1 MVEIQTNRSIDISNT
16 INTAINNWLPD
27 GRNQFNQLYKQ
38 LLDDDKDKLEAEL
51 AMKQLLVSLC
61 KSCLQGSQ
69 SVETVIRIFG
79 ELQEIV
85 MSPSMIGDLLA
96 DIFATLD
103 IELFPNDDVIT
114 KDTYKQRFFQLINNS
129 EHIVSTSL
137 LMERLEIETLEYLD
151 LIVSREQF
159 SQKYVRIKTRLY
171 YKQQK
176 FNLLREES
184 EGFAKTLTELNQNF
198 SITKLTSEQL
208 YDRLMALIGYF
219 DIDPN
224 RMLDLVIESF
234 EYHLEYTKIY
244 VDLLN
249 LLHFDKVTLCQ
260 LIGFKFQQ
268 YQLQDE
274 TVDSLY
280 LLAAQLISNN
290 LIELE
295 DLLPHL
301 YPLITDFADNYT
313 KEVEQARTSKKNLA
327 SSSNDSN
334 NKSKDSNTIKTNNQ
348 LLHLIQALL
357 LVGDLDHTLF
367 LFNNLPRWSC
377 TSYREINTLLTKI
390 IAYMIDSLYKSNSD
404 LHICFLQYELTNPLN
419 INICPRNLKLIKT
432 WNEFREHIYP
442 LLLHL
447 GAYCQDRLLF
457 MQLTRLCTNLIKKP
471 ILTDEQQE
479 DILLIIDEVLLPSL
493 SLLDVNSCLAI
504 ELWSLMKLFPSDI
517 RYGLYGQWLEETYK
531 KTPQLMFI
539 KQDVIDKSRA
549 ILRRI
554 TKDNVKTYSRQI
566 AKITHNNPIVILS
579 VIIDQIQRFDNFISV
594 INDALKYLSPLA
606 YDIVCYTIL
615 HALTTPTSPT
625 SIPSYIDGKM
635 SRENATPAQ
644 WFQNLCVLSA
654 NVFKKYPI
662 DFTSVLYY
670 IYDQLS
676 VEKTCD
682 LYLLREIITK
692 MSGVEVAST
701 VTREQLEAASG
712 GELLRSEAGQFTAAR
727 NVKKPSIRLKEALL
741 DNHLYLPLSIII
753 AQQRSCIV
761 FKFGA
766 QRIEHLKL
774 IGSLYDQCQD
784 TMVQFFTFLSNVLTT
799 ENFHHKFPSIDDLVI
814 GFHLQVDAAFQISR
828 PLFNLN
834 IQAKFDELR
843 STAPKPSNKIALIQ
857 NYIDAV
863 TVVMSPVLD
872 FVKTLHPQR
881 TWEEMTP
888 QFYLTFW
895 SLSMSDLQVPEIAY
909 KRRIEELELETTQI
923 DERKELTAAK
933 KRKEKEKIHIIIDK
947 LKEEL
952 FKQKE
957 HVERVRA
964 RLDIEREHWFKNRNK
979 TKAETITEFLQLC
992 IFPRCLLSE
1001 IDALYCAHFIR
1012 VIHDLITPNFST
1024 IICYDR
1030 LFSDISYSL
1039 ASCSENEAIRY
1050 GRFLESLLETVMSW
1064 HGDKNKFD
1072 KECASHPGFL
1082 TVFRNAG
1089 NAASKTTGTTQTP
1102 EQLDYDNFRH
1112 VCHKWH
1118 YKLAKS
1124 FIVCLD
1130 SNDYVQIRN
1139 VLQVLTVL
1147 LPIYPKMTT
1156 FYGALERRIKAICVA
1171 EKDRRHD
1178 LFALA
1183 KCYSGRLAHKH
1194 RDMIEESLF
1203 HSVSERPTPSSTS
1216 NNNNTNNIA
1225 GTKMNSIV
1233 TPTIGDTNN
1242 VNHHPILSD
1251 TQSTSSPTT
1260 RSIQKDSSNSS
1271 STTARPTSEK
1281 STNISTTN
1289 NGSTTAPKSDS
1300 PAPSSQPTTTTS
1312 RSTTITNTERSTN
1325 KVKTE
1330 PTITSSSSSG
1340 SSTTATNPS
1349 TKSNRIPHG
1358 PPLPSSTTSS
1368 KTSVTSTTQN
1378 KTEPIESSTLTTGR
1392 TIKLS
1397 NNANDRHES
1406 PQTSIVSTA
1415 RESPPTNKKDTS
1427 TTVDRRSTS
1436 LTAEQQVSSSKT
1448 SASPVSR
1455 STSTRT
1461 VTSSTRNTSSAAIN
1475 NDDLSRRSDQ
1485 MAANGMT
1492 NTSSSTSSKTV
1503 RTESPHDPVPE
1514 KRLRGSSSKGDRSS
1528 ASHVEESRNGGSR
1541 SVHRE
1546 HKHESN
1552 KRARSTTPEKRSAN
1566 GGSGSSL
1573 SRRLNQT
1580 AESTLSTTPVHQ
1592 DNEHSGSGI
1601 VDVSPSSLSSKRI
1614 KTSDTV
1620 SNGRSTR
1627 KEAREDRH
1635 TSSSSSHR
1643 VSSSSS
1649 TRSDRRDK

>member
-16 INTAINNWLPD
+16 INTAIMNWSPD
-27 GRNQFNQLYKQ
+27 GKNQFNELYKQ
-38 LLDDDKDKLEAEL
+38 LLNDDKDKFEAEL
-51 AMKQLLVSLC
+51 AIKQLLVSLC

-85 MSPSMIGDLLA
+85 SCSSIIGDLLA

-103 IELFPNDDVIT
+103 VELFPNDDTIT

-129 EHIVSTSL
+129 EHIVSTTL

-244 VDLLN
+244 VNLLN
-249 LLHFDKVTLCQ
+249 LLHFDKITLCQ

-274 TVDSLY
+274 TADSLY

-290 LIELE
+290 IIELE

-301 YPLITDFADNYT
+301 YPLITDFSDNYI
-313 KEVEQARTSKKNLA
+313 KEIEHVRTSKKSLT
-327 SSSNDSN
+327 S
-334 NKSKDSNTIKTNNQ
+334 SKDSNTIKTNNQ
-348 LLHLIQALL
+348 LLHFIQALL
-357 LVGDLDHTLF
+357 YVGDLEHILI

-377 TSYREINTLLTKI
+377 TSYREINILLTKI
-390 IAYMIDSLYKSNSD
+390 IAYMIDPFYKSNSD
-404 LHICFLQYELTNPLN
+404 LHMCFLQYELNNPLN
-419 INICPRNLKLIKT
+419 LNICPRNLNLIKN
-432 WNEFREHIYP
+432 WNEFRENIYP

-447 GAYCQDRLLF
+447 GPYCQDRLLY
-457 MQLTRLCTNLIKKP
+457 MQLT
-471 ILTDEQQE
+471 Q
-479 DILLIIDEVLLPSL
+479 
-493 SLLDVNSCLAI
+493 
-504 ELWSLMKLFPSDI
+504 
-517 RYGLYGQWLEETYK
+517 
-531 KTPQLMFI
+531 
-539 KQDVIDKSRA
+539 
-549 ILRRI
+549 
-554 TKDNVKTYSRQI
+554 
-566 AKITHNNPIVILS
+566 
-579 VIIDQIQRFDNFISV
+579 
-594 INDALKYLSPLA
+594 
-606 YDIVCYTIL
+606 
-615 HALTTPTSPT
+615 
-625 SIPSYIDGKM
+625 
-635 SRENATPAQ
+635 
-644 WFQNLCVLSA
+644 
-654 NVFKKYPI
+654 
-662 DFTSVLYY
+662 
-670 IYDQLS
+670 
-676 VEKTCD
+676 
-682 LYLLREIITK
+682 
-692 MSGVEVAST
+692 
-701 VTREQLEAASG
+701 
-712 GELLRSEAGQFTAAR
+712 
-727 NVKKPSIRLKEALL
+727 
-741 DNHLYLPLSIII
+741 
-753 AQQRSCIV
+753 
-761 FKFGA
+761 
-766 QRIEHLKL
+766 
-774 IGSLYDQCQD
+774 
-784 TMVQFFTFLSNVLTT
+784 
-799 ENFHHKFPSIDDLVI
+799 NFHHKFPSIDDLVL

-834 IQAKFDELR
+834 IQAKFDEFR
-843 STAPKPSNKIALIQ
+843 STASKSLNKNALIQ
-857 NYIDAV
+857 NYIEAV
-863 TVVMSPVLD
+863 TYVMSPVLD

-909 KRRIEELELETTQI
+909 KRRIEELELEMTQI

-1012 VIHDLITPNFST
+1012 VIHDLVTPNFST

-1072 KECASHPGFL
+1072 KECATHPGFL

-1089 NAASKTTGTTQTP
+1089 NAATKTTGTTQTP

-1130 SNDYVQIRN
+1130 SNDYIQIRN

-1156 FYGALERRIKAICVA
+1156 FYAALERRIKAICAA

-1194 RDMIEESLF
+1194 RDMIEESQF
-1203 HSVSERPTPSSTS
+1203 HSVPERQTSSSSTS
-1216 NNNNTNNIA
+1216 NQNNNNNNQNNNNNNNA
-1225 GTKMNSIV
+1225 GTKMNPIV
-1233 TPTIGDTNN
+1233 TPTIIGDTNN

-1251 TQSTSSPTT
+1251 IQSTSSPTT
-1260 RSIQKDSSNSS
+1260 RSIQKDSLTSN
-1271 STTARPTSEK
+1271 TTARPTSEK
-1281 STNISTTN
+1281 SMNVSTTS
-1289 NGSTTAPKSDS
+1289 NGSTTATKSSS
-1300 PAPSSQPTTTTS
+1300 PAPSSQPTAPTS
-1312 RSTTITNTERSTN
+1312 RSATITNITERSTS
-1325 KVKTE
+1325 KTKTE
-1330 PTITSSSSSG
+1330 PVIINSSSNS
-1340 SSTTATNPS
+1340 SSTTATISS

-1358 PPLPSSTTSS
+1358 PSLPSSKTT
-1368 KTSVTSTTQN
+1368 VTSTTQN
-1378 KTEPIESSTLTTGR
+1378 KIESNETSTSMTGR

-1397 NNANDRHES
+1397 NNPTDRHES
-1406 PQTSIVSTA
+1406 PQASTISTL

-1427 TTVDRRSTS
+1427 TTIDRRPTSST
-1436 LTAEQQVSSSKT
+1436 TEQQISSSKT
-1448 SASPVSR
+1448 SSAPVSR
-1455 STSTRT
+1455 PTSSRT
-1461 VTSSTRNTSSAAIN
+1461 VTSTTRSSTSSVATT
-1475 NDDLSRRSDQ
+1475 NDDSIRRSDQ
-1485 MAANGMT
+1485 TATNGI
-1492 NTSSSTSSKTV
+1492 NSSTSSKTL
-1503 RTESPHDPVPE
+1503 RTESPHEHVPVE
-1514 KRLRGSSSKGDRSS
+1514 KKSRSGSSKGDRITT
-1528 ASHVEESRNGGSR
+1528 SHVDESRNSSSR
-1541 SVHRE
+1541 STHRE

-1552 KRARSTTPEKRSAN
+1552 KRARSSTPEKRSAN
-1566 GGSGSSL
+1566 GGNSGSS

-1592 DNEHSGSGI
+1592 DNEHSSGSGI
-1601 VDVSPSSLSSKRI
+1601 MDVSPSSLSSKRI
-1614 KTSDTV
+1614 KTSDTI

-1627 KEAREDRH
+1627 KEAREERH

-1643 VSSSSS
+1643 VSSSS
-1649 TRSDRRDK
+1649 RSDRRDKYHTSKETK

>member
-16 INTAINNWLPD
+16 INTAIMNWSPD
-27 GRNQFNQLYKQ
+27 GKNQFNELYKQ
-38 LLDDDKDKLEAEL
+38 LLNDDKDKFEAEL
-51 AMKQLLVSLC
+51 AIKQLLVSLC

-85 MSPSMIGDLLA
+85 SCSSIIGDLLA

-103 IELFPNDDVIT
+103 VELFPNDDTIT

-129 EHIVSTSL
+129 EHIVSTTL

-244 VDLLN
+244 VNLLN
-249 LLHFDKVTLCQ
+249 LLHFDKITLCQ

-274 TVDSLY
+274 TADSLY

-290 LIELE
+290 IIELE

-301 YPLITDFADNYT
+301 YPLITDFSDNYI
-313 KEVEQARTSKKNLA
+313 KEIEHVRTSKKSLT
-327 SSSNDSN
+327 S
-334 NKSKDSNTIKTNNQ
+334 SKDSNTIKTNNQ
-348 LLHLIQALL
+348 LLHFIQALL
-357 LVGDLDHTLF
+357 YVGDLEHILI

-377 TSYREINTLLTKI
+377 TSYREINILLTKI
-390 IAYMIDSLYKSNSD
+390 IAYMIDPFYKSNSD
-404 LHICFLQYELTNPLN
+404 LHMCFLQYELNNPLN
-419 INICPRNLKLIKT
+419 LNICPRNLNLIKN
-432 WNEFREHIYP
+432 WNEFRENIYP

-447 GAYCQDRLLF
+447 GPYCQDRLLY
-457 MQLTRLCTNLIKKP
+457 MQLTRLCTNIIKKP
-471 ILTDEQQE
+471 IITDEQQE
-479 DILLIIDEVLLPSL
+479 DIILLIDEVLLPSL

-504 ELWSLMKLFPSDI
+504 ELWSLMKLFPFDI
-517 RYGLYGQWLEETYK
+517 RYGLYGQWHEDTYR

-539 KQDVIDKSRA
+539 KQDVTDKTRA
-549 ILRRI
+549 IL
-554 TKDNVKTYSRQI
+554 S
-566 AKITHNNPIVILS
+566 
-579 VIIDQIQRFDNFISV
+579 
-594 INDALKYLSPLA
+594 
-606 YDIVCYTIL
+606 
-615 HALTTPTSPT
+615 
-625 SIPSYIDGKM
+625 
-635 SRENATPAQ
+635 
-644 WFQNLCVLSA
+644 
-654 NVFKKYPI
+654 
-662 DFTSVLYY
+662 
-670 IYDQLS
+670 
-676 VEKTCD
+676 
-682 LYLLREIITK
+682 
-692 MSGVEVAST
+692 
-701 VTREQLEAASG
+701 
-712 GELLRSEAGQFTAAR
+712 
-727 NVKKPSIRLKEALL
+727 
-741 DNHLYLPLSIII
+741 
-753 AQQRSCIV
+753 
-761 FKFGA
+761 
-766 QRIEHLKL
+766 
-774 IGSLYDQCQD
+774 
-784 TMVQFFTFLSNVLTT
+784 
-799 ENFHHKFPSIDDLVI
+799 
-814 GFHLQVDAAFQISR
+814 
-828 PLFNLN
+828 
-834 IQAKFDELR
+834 
-843 STAPKPSNKIALIQ
+843 
-857 NYIDAV
+857 
-863 TVVMSPVLD
+863 
-872 FVKTLHPQR
+872 
-881 TWEEMTP
+881 
-888 QFYLTFW
+888 
-895 SLSMSDLQVPEIAY
+895 SDLSTGWVPEIAY
-909 KRRIEELELETTQI
+909 KRRIEELELEMTQI

-1012 VIHDLITPNFST
+1012 VIHDLVTPNFST

-1072 KECASHPGFL
+1072 KECATHPGFL

-1089 NAASKTTGTTQTP
+1089 NAATKTTGTTQTP

-1130 SNDYVQIRN
+1130 SNDYIQIRN

-1156 FYGALERRIKAICVA
+1156 FYAALERRIKAICAA

-1194 RDMIEESLF
+1194 RDMIEESQF
-1203 HSVSERPTPSSTS
+1203 HSVPERQTSSSSSTS
-1216 NNNNTNNIA
+1216 NQNNNNNNQNNNNNNNA
-1225 GTKMNSIV
+1225 GTKMNPIV
-1233 TPTIGDTNN
+1233 TPTIIGDTNN

-1251 TQSTSSPTT
+1251 IQSTSSPTT
-1260 RSIQKDSSNSS
+1260 RSIQKDSLTSN
-1271 STTARPTSEK
+1271 TTARPTSEK
-1281 STNISTTN
+1281 SMNVSTTN
-1289 NGSTTAPKSDS
+1289 NGSTTATKSSS
-1300 PAPSSQPTTTTS
+1300 PAPSSQPTAPTS
-1312 RSTTITNTERSTN
+1312 RSATITNITERSTS
-1325 KVKTE
+1325 KTKTE
-1330 PTITSSSSSG
+1330 PVIINSSSNS
-1340 SSTTATNPS
+1340 SSTTATISS

-1358 PPLPSSTTSS
+1358 PSLPSS

-1378 KTEPIESSTLTTGR
+1378 KIESNETSTSMTGR

-1397 NNANDRHES
+1397 NNPTDRHES
-1406 PQTSIVSTA
+1406 PQASTISTL

-1427 TTVDRRSTS
+1427 TTIDRRPTSST
-1436 LTAEQQVSSSKT
+1436 TEQQISSSKT
-1448 SASPVSR
+1448 SSAPVSR
-1455 STSTRT
+1455 PTSSRT
-1461 VTSSTRNTSSAAIN
+1461 VTSTTRSSTSSVATT
-1475 NDDLSRRSDQ
+1475 NDDSIRRSDQ
-1485 MAANGMT
+1485 TATNGI
-1492 NTSSSTSSKTV
+1492 NSSTSSKTL
-1503 RTESPHDPVPE
+1503 RTESPHEHVPVE
-1514 KRLRGSSSKGDRSS
+1514 KKSRSGSSKGDRITT
-1528 ASHVEESRNGGSR
+1528 SHVDESRNSSSR
-1541 SVHRE
+1541 STHRE

-1552 KRARSTTPEKRSAN
+1552 KRARSSTPEKRSAN
-1566 GGSGSSL
+1566 GGNSGSS

-1592 DNEHSGSGI
+1592 DNEHSSGSGI
-1601 VDVSPSSLSSKRI
+1601 MDVSPSSLSSKRI
-1614 KTSDTV
+1614 KTSDTI

-1627 KEAREDRH
+1627 KEAREERH

-1643 VSSSSS
+1643 VSSSS
-1649 TRSDRRDK
+1649 RSDRRDKYHTSKETK